1 MCMYIYLTNGN
12 TLIDSILLV
21 ITAFKIYLF
30 QEKIITFIEIEED
43 LSKWTMIKDKK
54 DIIKM

>member
-1 MCMYIYLTNGN
+1 MCMYFYLTNGN
-12 TLIDSILLV
+12 ILIDSILLV